1 MQPRGFRWPKSK
13 LGIVPEWVVPDAME
27 AASIP
32 APPSTPRLFA
42 GAKARR
48 AAKRA
53 ARLASDAERFQ
64 RAAMRLEAVVGA
76 EAWQVR
82 HLYRQAADLREL
94 ASEET
99 AALAPAA

>member
-1 MQPRGFRWPKSK
+1 
-13 LGIVPEWVVPDAME
+13 ME

-32 APPSTPRLFA
+32 LNTPPPRVLA

-53 ARLASDAERFQ
+53 ARLMSDAERFE
-64 RAAMRLEAVVGA
+64 RAALRLEAAVGA
-76 EAWQVR
+76 DAWQVC
-82 HLYRQAADLREL
+82 HLHRQAADLRRL
-94 ASEET
+94 ANEEA

>member
-1 MQPRGFRWPKSK
+1 
-13 LGIVPEWVVPDAME
+13 ME

-32 APPSTPRLFA
+32 ATTPSTGLFTA
-42 GAKARR
+42 VKARR

-53 ARLASDAERFQ
+53 ARLSSDAARFE
-64 RAAMRLEAVVGA
+64 RAAVRLEAVVGA

-82 HLYRQAADLREL
+82 HLYRQAEDLRRL
-94 ASEET
+94 ADEEA